1 VSEET
6 DLAGRRA
13 AYAQA
18 VLALHGRTRN
28 FAFVVCLLGVL
39 ALVASRYI
47 WRAPMWTSFLAVG
60 VIAAGWAMFVFVVLR
75 RIAWVRAHPFDA
87 GG

>member
-1 VSEET
+1 VNDEG

-28 FAFVVCLLGVL
+28 LGFVVCLVGVL

-47 WRAPMWTSFLAVG
+47 WRAPMWTSWLSVG
-60 VIAAGWAMFVFVVLR
+60 VIAAGWAMFVFVTLR
-75 RIAWVRAHPFDA
+75 RAAWVRAHPFDA
-87 GG
+87 DG